1 MVVSSKASSWR
12 QPRPRSKRVK
22 LLAAR
27 KSNFS
32 SRHFWGRPE
41 KHEHARDGVGEVA
54 PISAHYFRFLYGT
67 SRNAV
72 TPCPT
77 KDIQIHETTHPGL
90 GRRALPIPVDESS
103 FCLGKRVSSNRTKVS
118 LAWDRE
124 KRLRRQRPVL
134 LERELQRCDPYRE
147 EEIDLECVGRL
158 CGKNGPPILVH
169 RR

>member
-27 KSNFS
+27 KGNSS

-90 GRRALPIPVDESS
+90 GRRALPIPIDESS
-103 FCLGKRVSSNRTKVS
+103 FCLGKRVRAT
-118 LAWDRE
+118 
-124 KRLRRQRPVL
+124 
-134 LERELQRCDPYRE
+134 
-147 EEIDLECVGRL
+147 GRKFHWHGT
-158 CGKNGPPILVH
+158 GKNVSADNDLFYSSANYSAATRIERKRSTLNFSAAFAERTDLPF
-169 RR
+169 